1 MVSVSARE
9 IGIRARRTLFDLIS
23 GKKPRPRR
31 RQVGL
36 AGPSPALTTRP
47 VAVILT
53 RHADKR
59 RRVPF
64 AGRWRARHRGNGLR
78 HGLGA
83 RGAHGGGG
91 GERAPA
97 RSWRS
102 PRPRRAWR
110 SI

>member
-9 IGIRARRTLFDLIS
+9 IGIRARRTLFDLVS

-36 AGPSPALTTRP
+36 AAPAPALTTRP

-53 RHADKR
+53 RHADNR

-64 AGRWRARHRGNGLR
+64 AGRWRASHRGTGLR
-78 HGLGA
+78 HGPGA
-83 RGAHGGGG
+83 RGPHGARGGPPTRPPPPRG
-91 GERAPA
+91 GRVHG
-97 RSWRS
+97 
-102 PRPRRAWR
+102 RRDL
-110 SI
+110 